1 MYGRLIEFGR
11 IGYVKSLGKSKNWEP
26 KAMKCAMVGYALDH
40 TEDTYRLY
48 NLETKR
54 VVLSRDVRWA
64 EWNKLKPTD
73 GVSIFDKQPELAT
86 KARELHQ
93 EV

>member
-1 MYGRLIEFGR
+1 MEGLA
-11 IGYVKSLGKSKNWEP
+11 VKSLGKPKNWEP
-26 KAMKCAMVGYALDH
+26 KAMKYAMVGYALDH

-73 GVSIFDKQPELAT
+73 RVSIFD
-86 KARELHQ
+86 
-93 EV
+93 